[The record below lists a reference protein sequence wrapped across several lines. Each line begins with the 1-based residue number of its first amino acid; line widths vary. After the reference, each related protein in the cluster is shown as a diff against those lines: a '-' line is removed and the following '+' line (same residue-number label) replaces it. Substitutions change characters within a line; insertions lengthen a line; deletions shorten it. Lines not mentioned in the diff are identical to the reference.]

1 MIFVECYFGYYGT
14 NCRNQCSINCDMI
27 GSCDRVTGNCDKGC
41 KAGWSGIH
49 CDQGKF
55 NLLSMHDFDFEIITI
70 YF

>member
-1 MIFVECYFGYYGT
+1 
-14 NCRNQCSINCDMI
+14 MI

-55 NLLSMHDFDFEIITI
+55 NLLSMHDFDFETITI
-70 YF
+70 YFQGFMENEILVNI

>member
-1 MIFVECYFGYYGT
+1 
-14 NCRNQCSINCDMI
+14 MI